1 MKDLEIS
8 VNLSNVNKNQKKSVY
23 IKIDELSK
31 EEESMLIEENYKLF
45 LEFSK
50 LYKTNELLRNKLQ
63 ELISEKN
70 KLKAIINKLEKEEN
84 KIEIKDLYT
93 QRKVIKNINKLE
105 T

>member
-31 EEESMLIEENYKLF
+31 EEESMLNEQNYKLF

-93 QRKVIKNINKLE
+93 QRKVISNINKLE

>member
-1 MKDLEIS
+1 MKDFEIS

-31 EEESMLIEENYKLF
+31 EEESILNEQNYKLF

-93 QRKVIKNINKLE
+93 QRKVIKNINKIE

>member
-1 MKDLEIS
+1 MKDFEIS

-31 EEESMLIEENYKLF
+31 EEESMLIEQNYKLF

-50 LYKTNELLRNKLQ
+50 LYKTNELLKNKLQ

>member
-1 MKDLEIS
+1 MKDFEIS
-8 VNLSNVNKNQKKSVY
+8 VNLSKVNKNQKKSVY

-31 EEESMLIEENYKLF
+31 EEESILNEQNYKLF

-93 QRKVIKNINKLE
+93 QRKVIKNINKIE

>member
-31 EEESMLIEENYKLF
+31 EEESMLIEQNYKLF

-93 QRKVIKNINKLE
+93 QRKVI
-105 T
+105 

>member
-1 MKDLEIS
+1 MKDFEIS

-31 EEESMLIEENYKLF
+31 EEESMLIEQNYKLF

-50 LYKTNELLRNKLQ
+50 LYKTNELLKNKLQ

-93 QRKVIKNINKLE
+93 QRKVIKNINKIE

>member
-1 MKDLEIS
+1 MKDFEIS
-8 VNLSNVNKNQKKSVY
+8 VNLSKVNENKKKSVY

-31 EEESMLIEENYKLF
+31 EEESMLIEQNYKLF

-50 LYKTNELLRNKLQ
+50 LYKTNELLKNKLQ

-93 QRKVIKNINKLE
+93 QRKVI
-105 T
+105 

>member
-1 MKDLEIS
+1 MKDFEIS
-8 VNLSNVNKNQKKSVY
+8 VNLSKVNENKKKSVY

-31 EEESMLIEENYKLF
+31 EEESILNEQNYKLF

-93 QRKVIKNINKLE
+93 QRKVIKNINKIE

>member
-1 MKDLEIS
+1 MKDFEIS

-31 EEESMLIEENYKLF
+31 EEESILNEQNYKLF

-50 LYKTNELLRNKLQ
+50 LYKTNELLKNKLQ

>member
-1 MKDLEIS
+1 MKDFEIS
-8 VNLSNVNKNQKKSVY
+8 VNLSKVNKNQKKSVY

-31 EEESMLIEENYKLF
+31 EEESMLIEQNYKLF

-70 KLKAIINKLEKEEN
+70 KLKAIINKLDKEEN

-93 QRKVIKNINKLE
+93 QRKVI
-105 T
+105 

>member
-1 MKDLEIS
+1 MKDFEIS

-31 EEESMLIEENYKLF
+31 EEESILNEQNYKLF

-50 LYKTNELLRNKLQ
+50 LYKTNELLKNKLQ

-93 QRKVIKNINKLE
+93 QRKVIKNINKIE

>member
-1 MKDLEIS
+1 MKDFEIS

-31 EEESMLIEENYKLF
+31 EEESILNEQNYKLF

-93 QRKVIKNINKLE
+93 QRKVIKNTNKIE

>member
-1 MKDLEIS
+1 MKDFEIS
-8 VNLSNVNKNQKKSVY
+8 VNLSKVNENKKKSVY

-31 EEESMLIEENYKLF
+31 EEESMLIEQNYKLF

-93 QRKVIKNINKLE
+93 QRKVIKNINKIE

>member
-1 MKDLEIS
+1 MKDFEIS
-8 VNLSNVNKNQKKSVY
+8 VNLSKVNKNQKKSVY

-31 EEESMLIEENYKLF
+31 EEESILNEQNYKLF

-50 LYKTNELLRNKLQ
+50 LYKTNELLKNKLQ

-93 QRKVIKNINKLE
+93 QRKVIKNINKIE